1 MQIYFKKLKAD
12 AILPKRATNASAGAD
27 LYACLDA
34 SVVVPAG
41 EPVMIP
47 LGIAAQPSES
57 GIAMLV
63 FPRSGLAS
71 KYGITL
77 ANAVGV
83 VDSDYRGEWMI
94 PLHNISQEAF
104 TVTHGMRIAQV
115 VVTPVLFPE
124 ILETDYLNET
134 QRGCAG
140 FGSSGITTEL

>member
-27 LYACLDA
+27 LYACLDTP
-34 SVVVPAG
+34 VIVPAG
-41 EPVMIP
+41 ETVMIP

-124 ILETDYLNET
+124 ILETDHLNET

>member
-1 MQIYFKKLKAD
+1 MQIYFKKLKPD
-12 AILPKRATNASAGAD
+12 AILPKRATETSAGAD
-27 LYACLDA
+27 LCACLDTP
-34 SVVVPAG
+34 VIVPPG
-41 EPVMIP
+41 ETVMIP
-47 LGIAAQPSES
+47 LGIAAQPSEY
-57 GIAMLV
+57 GIAMLI

-83 VDSDYRGEWMI
+83 IDSDYRGEWMI
-94 PLHNISQEAF
+94 PLHNISQNAF

-124 ILETDYLNET
+124 ILETDQLGET

-140 FGSSGITTEL
+140 FGSSGLQ